1 MTDSPANGAAI
12 SDPDAIRNIIGGFS
26 LCLDVDPVENLKR
39 LLDSHVV
46 IETRGADRV
55 GGTDYVER
63 GLVGYLAKMRRL
75 RDSGKAG
82 PDSLRRHVVVPIT
95 VNVEGDNAGAR
106 SHFMFATVK
115 PATLHSLGMYEDSFR
130 RTRAGWR
137 LTHRVIVYG

>member
-1 MTDSPANGAAI
+1 MTDSPVNGAAI

-26 LCLDVDPVENLKR
+26 LCFDVDPVENLKS

-95 VNVEGDNAGAR
+95 VNVAGNSPNTNATQTGERMGSR
-106 SHFMFATVK
+106 SVMSPASAAPTVRN
-115 PATLHSLGMYEDSFR
+115 PLANNR
-130 RTRAGWR
+130 
-137 LTHRVIVYG
+137 